1 MRASARPCCC
11 PPTLPC
17 GWFRCCRRS
26 VDAGYLRLEVIAGPA
41 RCVQTARVLT
51 HLAVPHRW
59 HSQAVDAGG
68 KVEACGS
75 VSWSSRVG
83 TWFAF
88 LLSMIQLV
96 MAVLRLNHFNF
107 EVDGCQAID
116 GLVEIR
122 EVSRTRSS
130 KHPPLPPAY
139 RRDPLSIHCRLRR
152 SYCLQ
157 ERALFRAKIAHMGCR
172 RRIEGLNRI
181 VGARL

>member
-1 MRASARPCCC
+1 MLARSNTPVRSPKLPKVTEPWGATGWPMRAPAWSCCC

-59 HSQAVDAGG
+59 HSQVVDAGG

-75 VSWSSRVG
+75 VSWSSRVD

-107 EVDGCQAID
+107 EVVKQLTGWW
-116 GLVEIR
+116 
-122 EVSRTRSS
+122 RS
-130 KHPPLPPAY
+130 
-139 RRDPLSIHCRLRR
+139 
-152 SYCLQ
+152 
-157 ERALFRAKIAHMGCR
+157 ER
-172 RRIEGLNRI
+172 
-181 VGARL
+181 